1 MRCIPFNYALTMREI
16 IVCRMEKSD
25 VELETLYTLFSQSF
39 QQWRDQ
45 GIDTPFVHTTLE
57 KFQKEIKWGTIFVAQ
72 DAVTGELLAMHR
84 LQCYRKHDYAFG
96 SYLAVDPKCK
106 HEGIATR
113 LLKEETIQLRQ
124 RNYRYLKGTTSK
136 AATWSVRW
144 HLKNG
149 YRIIGYSRSEH
160 SNAPTYTFR
169 KQLFCDLRHH
179 PTDLLWTHPLAPIT
193 ARLCFLASYLA
204 AHLCKDSQGCL
215 NKLGR
220 LTKRILKMAR

>member
-1 MRCIPFNYALTMREI
+1 
-16 IVCRMEKSD
+16 MEHSG
-25 VELETLYTLFSQSF
+25 VEPKTLYTLFRQSF
-39 QQWRDQ
+39 QQWTDQ
-45 GIDTPFVHTTLE
+45 GIDTPFVHTTPE
-57 KFQKEIKWGTIFVAQ
+57 KFLKEIEWGTVFVAQ

-149 YRIIGYSRSEH
+149 YHIIGYSRSEH

-169 KQLFCDLRHH
+169 KQLFCDLLHH
-179 PTDLLWTHPLAPIT
+179 PSDLLWTQPLAPLT
-193 ARLCFLASYLA
+193 AHLCFLTSYLA
-204 AHLCKDSQGCL
+204 THLCKDSQGCL
-215 NKLGR
+215 NTLGH
-220 LTKRILKMAR
+220 LIKRMMS

>member
-1 MRCIPFNYALTMREI
+1 MREI

-149 YRIIGYSRSEH
+149 YRKVGYSRSEKQNYA
-160 SNAPTYTFR
+160 SYIFR
-169 KQLFCDLRHH
+169 KQIAIDVRHH
-179 PTDLLWTHPLAPIT
+179 PADLFWTRPLAPLT
-193 ARLCFLASYLA
+193 AKIQYVASYLA
-204 AHLCKDSQGCL
+204 INICKTRT
-215 NKLGR
+215 GR
-220 LTKRILKMAR
+220 LNWMGRMAKRIIR